1 MILIIFVLLF
11 SNFFV
16 AESLKIENNNFK
28 IVYNNFEQYNDYYKN
43 HILYENRERCETDD
57 YKIHVFMSSDIFSGT
72 DDKVDVRLYSGEKK
86 TTEWFQLDTP
96 RHNDFERLSTGTYCM
111 ESDTHNFFR
120 PEKIGIL
127 KDGSDKMKIF
137 AIRIDTGRQI
147 FFVEDIEQWIEKPH
161 EYVFNVTSYNFF

>member
-1 MILIIFVLLF
+1 MSKFLI
-11 SNFFV
+11 
-16 AESLKIENNNFK
+16 AESLKIEYRGP
-28 IVYNNFEQYNDYYKN
+28 IVYNNFDLYNDYN
-43 HILYENRERCETDD
+43 ENRNTYDNRECENDD

-86 TTEWFQLDTP
+86 TTGWFQLDTP
-96 RHNDFERLSTGTYCM
+96 RHNDFERLSTKTYCM
-111 ESDTHNFFR
+111 ESDNHKFFR

-127 KDGSDKMKIF
+127 KDGSDKMKIN
-137 AIRIDTGRQI
+137 AIEIDTGRQT